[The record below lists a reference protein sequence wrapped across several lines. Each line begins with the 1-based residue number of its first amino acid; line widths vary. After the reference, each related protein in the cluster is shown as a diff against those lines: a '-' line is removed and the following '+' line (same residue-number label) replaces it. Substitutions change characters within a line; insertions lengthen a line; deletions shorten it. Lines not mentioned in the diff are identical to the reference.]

1 MKNTPEIYLIGQRI
15 KRKILMIMILIS
27 VLLGVIVG
35 NECKSLIFGLFL
47 SVVLAFFQIVM
58 TRKYYWIISNQGIY
72 TPLNFGIKNYLII
85 MLKYLLCGD
94 DTGNIVFVNYR
105 TIAYLNLFERKN
117 KLWVQIIRKNGDF
130 ISITIESKFFNQDLV
145 NAVIY
150 IKRKGIVI
158 NGLEVLK
165 EIKNKIY

>member
-72 TPLNFGIKNYLII
+72 TPLNFG
-85 MLKYLLCGD
+85 LCGD

-117 KLWVQIIRKNGDF
+117 KLWIQIIRKNGDF

-158 NGLEVLK
+158 NGLEVLTI
-165 EIKNKIY
+165 IKNKIN

>member
-1 MKNTPEIYLIGQRI
+1 MKNTSEIYLIGQRI

-158 NGLEVLK
+158 NGLEVLTI
-165 EIKNKIY
+165 IKNKIN

>member
-85 MLKYLLCGD
+85 ML
-94 DTGNIVFVNYR
+94 
-105 TIAYLNLFERKN
+105 
-117 KLWVQIIRKNGDF
+117 
-130 ISITIESKFFNQDLV
+130 
-145 NAVIY
+145 
-150 IKRKGIVI
+150 
-158 NGLEVLK
+158 
-165 EIKNKIY
+165 